1 MGRLGFLLYHMAML
15 DFRISIYLYIYNITV
30 IYITLIIIFFWVI
43 GDLLN
48 IFFPQPNFT
57 FFPAWF
63 VPIMWEACRFGALE
77 DIGEMALSRMR
88 HD

>member
-15 DFRISIYLYIYNITV
+15 DFRISIYIYIILPLYIYHSH
-30 IYITLIIIFFWVI
+30 YHFFL
-43 GDLLN
+43 GDWW
-48 IFFPQPNFT
+48 FAEHF

-63 VPIMWEACRFGALE
+63 VPTMWEACRFGALE